1 MIICIIIIIIIII
14 ICVIAYL
21 IYNNNR
27 NNNTNNNSNQYLIP
41 SKNQFSNGSSAY
53 GSGNAYGNGNAYGSG
68 NAYGNG
74 SGAYGSGSSAYGSG
88 NAYGNGNDSAY
99 GSGRSY
105 GGSIDNNINE
115 INNNLLQNYKYN
127 VPTPINLKS
136 GHPDLKKNA
145 NKNAPKGNPFN
156 RTNISAPYATPIMVK
171 KELNADTLDFDEKN
185 ANFSLMRNDPY
196 RPINGIMNR
205 DKFMEPFL
213 LEELKSEEN
222 KEWWGVGEY

>member
-27 NNNTNNNSNQYLIP
+27 SNNNMNNNSNQYLIP

-53 GSGNAYGNGNAYGSG
+53 GSGSSAYGSG
-68 NAYGNG
+68 H
-74 SGAYGSGSSAYGSG
+74 SAYGSGSSAYGSG
-88 NAYGNGNDSAY
+88 RSAAY
-99 GSGRSY
+99 GSGHSY
-105 GGSIDNNINE
+105 SGSIDNSINE

-136 GHPDLKKNA
+136 GHPDLTKDA

-205 DKFMEPFL
+205 DKFIEPFL
-213 LEELKSEEN
+213 LEELKAEES
-222 KEWWGVGEY
+222 KEWWSAGEY

>member
-53 GSGNAYGNGNAYGSG
+53 GSGRSAYGSG
-68 NAYGNG
+68 NSAAYG
-74 SGAYGSGSSAYGSG
+74 SGRSAAYGSGSSAYESG
-88 NAYGNGNDSAY
+88 RSAAY

-213 LEELKSEEN
+213 LEELKAEES
-222 KEWWGVGEY
+222 KEWWSAGEY

>member
-27 NNNTNNNSNQYLIP
+27 SNNNSNQYLIP
-41 SKNQFSNGSSAY
+41 SKNQFSNGLSAY
-53 GSGNAYGNGNAYGSG
+53 GSGISAYESGLSAYESG
-68 NAYGNG
+68 R
-74 SGAYGSGSSAYGSG
+74 SAYGSG
-88 NAYGNGNDSAY
+88 H
-99 GSGRSY
+99 SY
-105 GGSIDNNINE
+105 GGSIDNSINE

-127 VPTPINLKS
+127 VPPPINLKS
-136 GHPDLKKNA
+136 GHPDLTKNA

-222 KEWWGVGEY
+222 KAWWGVGEY

>member
-1 MIICIIIIIIIII
+1 M
-14 ICVIAYL
+14 
-21 IYNNNR
+21 NNNS
-27 NNNTNNNSNQYLIP
+27 SNQYLIP
-41 SKNQFSNGSSAY
+41 SKNQFSNGQSTDIYNNGRINVHGNSRSTDA
-53 GSGNAYGNGNAYGSG
+53 NAYSYGRS
-68 NAYGNG
+68 Y
-74 SGAYGSGSSAYGSG
+74 
-88 NAYGNGNDSAY
+88 D
-99 GSGRSY
+99 RSY

-185 ANFSLMRNDPY
+185 ANLSLMRNDPY

-213 LEELKSEEN
+213 LEELKAEES